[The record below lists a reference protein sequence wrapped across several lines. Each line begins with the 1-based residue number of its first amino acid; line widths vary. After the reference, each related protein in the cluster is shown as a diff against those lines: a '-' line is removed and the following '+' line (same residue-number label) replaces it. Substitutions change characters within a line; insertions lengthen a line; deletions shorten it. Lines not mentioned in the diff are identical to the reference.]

1 MSGGGRLVLV
11 PTPVGNREDLSPRAL
26 RVLEE
31 ADLVAAEDTR
41 HTGRLLS
48 SFGLKPRY
56 LSFHDHNETR
66 QSERLLAALDEGLLV
81 ALVSDAGT
89 PGISDPGFRAVRI
102 ALEGGHTVEA
112 LPGPSALIPALVAS
126 GLPCDRFCF
135 EGYLPRKSGQ
145 RRRAFEALADEP
157 RTTVF
162 YESPHRIARSLGEL
176 ADLMPERPV
185 VVARELSK
193 RYEEYWRGGAAE
205 LAAALEGRTVK
216 GEIVLLVGGV
226 DAKGPPPRLP

>member
-1 MSGGGRLVLV
+1 MSGKGRLVLV
-11 PTPVGNREDLSPRAL
+11 PTPIGNREDLSPRAL
-26 RVLEE
+26 RVLGE

-48 SFGLKPRY
+48 SLGLKPRY
-56 LSFHDHNETR
+56 LSFHDHNEAR

-102 ALEGGHTVEA
+102 ALEGGHHVEA
-112 LPGPSALIPALVAS
+112 LPGPAALIPALVAS

-145 RRRAFEALADEP
+145 RRRVFEALADET
-157 RTTVF
+157 RTTIF
-162 YESPHRIARSLGEL
+162 YESPHRIAKSLGEL
-176 ADLMPERPV
+176 AELMPDRPV

-193 RYEEYWRGGAAE
+193 RHEEYWRGSAAQLSGA
-205 LAAALEGRTVK
+205 LADRKVK
-216 GEIVLLVGGV
+216 GEIVLLVGAAEAGR
-226 DAKGPPPRLP
+226 PPTRLP